1 MAFRCS
7 NPLLVMGVEMTA
19 SAKNDTPRTLLQI
32 VRNAVRE
39 FFAPCGWVRINRLE
53 RELTAARAEAE
64 ALRKDAVSLWK
75 LLDDIDTASD
85 RFKTNYEGLAKYVYF
100 TQRKRFEIMTGEQ
113 FDAARGAE
121 GK

>member
-1 MAFRCS
+1 MLFRSCVCDFGEAGS
-7 NPLLVMGVEMTA
+7 VDYERPKIECDYHA
-19 SAKNDTPRTLLQI
+19 KIRERAESAL
-32 VRNAVRE
+32 
-39 FFAPCGWVRINRLE
+39 
-53 RELTAARAEAE
+53 AAAKAEAE

>member
-1 MAFRCS
+1 M
-7 NPLLVMGVEMTA
+7 NNEG
-19 SAKNDTPRTLLQI
+19 ND
-32 VRNAVRE
+32 AVNKYRE
-39 FFAPCGWVRINRLE
+39 ISRQLE
-53 RELTAARAEAE
+53 RELTAARTEAE

-100 TQRKRFEIMTGEQ
+100 TQRKRFEIMTDEQ